1 MDIQTAIL
9 PTSFTT
15 LTMTN
20 STTTGFATTAVPSF
34 FPGRQWQ
41 QVLERDSSA
50 DGQFVY
56 AVKSTKIFC
65 KPSCPSR
72 RPARKQVSFYPN
84 AVAAEAAGFRACK
97 RCEP

>member
-1 MDIQTAIL
+1 MDTQTI
-9 PTSFTT
+9 T
-15 LTMTN
+15 LSATLLTTMTDQQPDVTN
-20 STTTGFATTAVPSF
+20 NIKTAVPSF

-84 AVAAEAAGFRACK
+84 AVAAEAVRDL
-97 RCEP
+97 